1 MSMDVNAVQ
10 ELNADSLMTVT
21 LLGMETEV
29 SPVQLAKAPFSI
41 FFYSALDND
50 CCQFA
55 ASGKSS
61 FPLSCVSGN
70 TD

>member
-41 FFYSALDND
+41 FFI
-50 CCQFA
+50 
-55 ASGKSS
+55 
-61 FPLSCVSGN
+61 PLSIMTVVSLLHPAKALSH
-70 TD
+70 